1 MGTWKALAE
10 TVKQL
15 KRERGETVCTA
26 DNWRG
31 WSNGVWRLR
40 EGKNSKEKNYNKGG
54 GKNIGRS

>member
-26 DNWRG
+26 DNWQG

-40 EGKNSKEKNYNKGG
+40 EGKKQQREKLQ
-54 GKNIGRS
+54 